1 MKLGQLIFG
10 VLLMMNFS
18 SFAQDE
24 DTERE
29 CKRMRFL
36 AGEALKIKDYK
47 EASMYYIKGE
57 TICGGY
63 DAKNY
68 ARLIG
73 SIRKAGRAETDKAN
87 KKAYNDTLDAV
98 YNRAEAAGMYNNADD
113 LYRAYNNLQSS
124 NPTPKKADSLFLSGI
139 KVKGTEVRETYIVY
153 YYFNLYSLWNSA
165 KGEEK
170 AAYKARMIKG
180 YFRLSK
186 LISDAK
192 MSVKTQESIT
202 GYFNIVV
209 KTCDDILP
217 ELNNFMST
225 LPQDAELKKVSV
237 NNFIALLEDKECTQ
251 SDEYFM
257 LIDTLI
263 YNDPSSIDALMM
275 KAKAESAKGKHSAS
289 IVTLKKAR
297 DLTTDDA
304 QKNEIKYMIAS
315 EQYVSGAYKS
325 AYSTAMT
332 VSGDLKGKAL
342 VIAGKSVGQNA
353 NNCGDTTFDRKC
365 NYIYAVQLLQQAKS
379 KGAATGGK
387 ISEYTQRFPTSDDCF
402 AKGNPSSVTLE
413 CYGVT
418 VSPCN

>member
-1 MKLGQLIFG
+1 MKLGKLIFG
-10 VLLMMNFS
+10 VLLMMSFS

-36 AGEALKIKDYK
+36 AGEALTIKNYK

-73 SIRKAGRAETDKAN
+73 SLRKAGSAETEKAN
-87 KKAYNDTLDAV
+87 KKAYTDTLCAV
-98 YNRAEAAGMYNNADD
+98 YDRAEAAGMYNSSDD
-113 LYRAYNNLQSS
+113 LFRAYSILQSS
-124 NPTPKKADSLFLSGI
+124 KPLPKKADSLFQSGI
-139 KVKGTEVRETYIVY
+139 KVKGTEVREHYIIHY
-153 YYFNLYSLWNSA
+153 YYNLYTLWNAA

-170 AAYKARMIKG
+170 AVYKSRMIKG
-180 YFRLSK
+180 YFRLSR

-202 GYFNIVV
+202 GYFNLAV

-217 ELNNFMST
+217 ELNTFMST
-225 LPQDAELKKVSV
+225 LPQDIELKKVSV
-237 NNFIALLEDKECTQ
+237 NNFITLLEEKECTQ
-251 SDEYFM
+251 SNEYFM

-263 YNDPSSIDALMM
+263 SIDPSSIDALMM

-289 IVTLKKAR
+289 ITTLKKAR
-297 DLTTDDA
+297 DLSTDDA

-315 EQYVSGAYKS
+315 EQYVSGSYKS
-325 AYSTAMT
+325 AYNTAMT

-365 NYIYAVQLLQQAKS
+365 NYIYAVQLLEQAKS
-379 KGAATGGK
+379 KGASTGGK
-387 ISEYTQRFPTSDDCF
+387 ISEYTSRFPTSDDCF
-402 AKGNPSSVTLE
+402 AKGNPTSATLE

-418 VSPCN
+418 INPCN